1 MVLRFPSCSPRRSG
15 FLVTVACG
23 WFRKLDASVEAPG
36 PHDFAVRR
44 KRRSS
49 ESAAR
54 VHRIPPNVRDDGQR
68 PSFGRDGRSCR
79 SDLPD
84 GLSQIFLQ
92 KRLDRLDMQL
102 IDLPV
107 GQISRPSR
115 SDAEKSKTLL
125 FSIVG

>member
-1 MVLRFPSCSPRRSG
+1 M
-15 FLVTVACG
+15 AN
-23 WFRKLDASVEAPG
+23 APL
-36 PHDFAVRR
+36 
-44 KRRSS
+44 
-49 ESAAR
+49 
-54 VHRIPPNVRDDGQR
+54 
-68 PSFGRDGRSCR
+68 FGRDGRSCR

-84 GLSQIFLQ
+84 GLSEIFLQ

-107 GQISRPSR
+107 GQISRPIR